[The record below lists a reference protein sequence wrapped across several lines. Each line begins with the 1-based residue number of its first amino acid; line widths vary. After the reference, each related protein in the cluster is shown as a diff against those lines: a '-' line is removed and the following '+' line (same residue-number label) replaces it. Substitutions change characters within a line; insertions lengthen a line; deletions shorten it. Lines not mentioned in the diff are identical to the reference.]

1 MMAFAPSSGVW
12 WASYDQIRRWQS
24 GNEAVVQGAST
35 LLQQAMAGAG
45 AGIFAAAVT
54 NPLDVVR
61 ARIQVK

>member
-1 MMAFAPSSGVW
+1 MAFAPSSGVW

-35 LLQQAMAGAG
+35 LLHQAMAGAG

-61 ARIQVK
+61 ARLQVK